1 MEWTQVILSSQVDF
15 HNNRQNIQ
23 HSLVQAM
30 LQAMLHSQAILQLAD
45 IPHNLAIHH
54 SQATLH
60 NLVSHHNQATLFNL
74 IIWILHQV
82 VILRSMDML
91 VPHLKLDTR
100 LQVTEFSSIIS
111 FWLHLSMH

>member
-15 HNNRQNIQ
+15 HNHRQNIQ
-23 HSLVQAM
+23 HSLV
-30 LQAMLHSQAILQLAD
+30 QAMLHSQAILQLAD

-54 SQATLH
+54 SQAQATLR